1 MHVKVLSTQEVMS
14 YPGFDELIEEYSCLL
29 YTSDAADD

>member
-14 YPGFDELIEEYSCLL
+14 YPGFDELIETPSIFA
-29 YTSDAADD
+29 SDT